1 MGHLYYGIIEKT
13 LALSV
18 RRFCIYQP
26 DRNIQDYN
34 QIKIISRNFL
44 REIMDY
50 NSGEFIKAESQI
62 IARNQDQRLREAI
75 KQLRR
80 TVMKLE
86 DNQAKKSDKKRVN
99 RFVLIIVTIIDL
111 ILFFGYIGD
120 YTKGNIVFN
129 FMLTVNLTVV
139 ISMAACYIVYL
150 RNKDSDVFK
159 YVSVA
164 GYMIVYGMA
173 VFGAKNDLVFMMVFP
188 LTVIYI
194 LYYDFRLVLLIAVIF
209 GGINI
214 VDVAYVGAVS
224 GQMHSGAPVN
234 STSLLLQGASI
245 IVYMIVLCGTTLI
258 SNDNNARKIAGI
270 SQEKEKSTAL
280 LDEVLKIVASVK
292 QNCNEASEHIRQLTR
307 DVEFTVTQLDGI
319 AQGNSTNAESIGQQT
334 VMTGNIQNMILETK
348 RMSDEMLAMAE
359 HSGGAVRDGQQTVTS
374 LQVQADKTREANEQ
388 VVSVVASLISNAET
402 VESITEQIFSIS
414 SQTNLLALNASIESA
429 RAGEAGKGFAVV
441 SEEIRTLADSTR
453 SLTEKIRKIVEELK
467 GNADLARNTVHQ
479 VITAA
484 DTEHGMI
491 MNASAQF
498 NEIGSRMDRLHANV
512 QDIYGKIE
520 QILESNNV
528 IVDSIRHISSVSE
541 EVTASTQQAVQLGA
555 DTSHKA
561 EQAGGLMMSLLE
573 TVREIDKY
581 L

>member
-1 MGHLYYGIIEKT
+1 
-13 LALSV
+13 
-18 RRFCIYQP
+18 
-26 DRNIQDYN
+26 
-34 QIKIISRNFL
+34 
-44 REIMDY
+44 
-50 NSGEFIKAESQI
+50 
-62 IARNQDQRLREAI
+62 
-75 KQLRR
+75 
-80 TVMKLE
+80 MKLE

-280 LDEVLKIVASVK
+280 LDEVLKIVASVTAGWHCAGK
-292 QNCNEASEHIRQLTR
+292 QYECGKYWPADGYDRKYSEHDFR
-307 DVEFTVTQLDGI
+307 D
-319 AQGNSTNAESIGQQT
+319 
-334 VMTGNIQNMILETK
+334 K
-348 RMSDEMLAMAE
+348 
-359 HSGGAVRDGQQTVTS
+359 
-374 LQVQADKTREANEQ
+374 AD
-388 VVSVVASLISNAET
+388 V
-402 VESITEQIFSIS
+402 
-414 SQTNLLALNASIESA
+414 
-429 RAGEAGKGFAVV
+429 
-441 SEEIRTLADSTR
+441 
-453 SLTEKIRKIVEELK
+453 
-467 GNADLARNTVHQ
+467 
-479 VITAA
+479 
-484 DTEHGMI
+484 
-491 MNASAQF
+491 
-498 NEIGSRMDRLHANV
+498 
-512 QDIYGKIE
+512 
-520 QILESNNV
+520 
-528 IVDSIRHISSVSE
+528 
-541 EVTASTQQAVQLGA
+541 
-555 DTSHKA
+555 
-561 EQAGGLMMSLLE
+561 
-573 TVREIDKY
+573 
-581 L
+581 